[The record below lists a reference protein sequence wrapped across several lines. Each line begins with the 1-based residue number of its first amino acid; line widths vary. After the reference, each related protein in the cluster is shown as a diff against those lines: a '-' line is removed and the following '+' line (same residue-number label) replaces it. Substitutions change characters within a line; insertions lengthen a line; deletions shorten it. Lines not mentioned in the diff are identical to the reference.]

1 MKVIQNTLEPVI
13 ERWDDP
19 GDYPNGL
26 AGGPLP
32 SKDFVSGIEGSITV
46 QLSKKE
52 LEEAIEFWLVEHE
65 KMDVIDHALPDIRV
79 RKWEIDGI
87 KGDLVTLYVEEFEE
101 R

>member
-1 MKVIQNTLEPVI
+1 MKVIKNTLELVM

-32 SKDFVSGIEGSITV
+32 SKDFVSRFEGSITV
-46 QLSKKE
+46 RLD
-52 LEEAIEFWLVEHE
+52 EEEMGEAVEFYVADRTEDIDHNLPDVRVRSWAIER
-65 KMDVIDHALPDIRV
+65 IR
-79 RKWEIDGI
+79 DNQ
-87 KGDLVTLYVEEFEE
+87 VTLYVEEFEE